1 MTHSATLEKIPFT
14 FHKCKRQQPHG
25 GVELGLKEPWLFC
38 GPEWHQTTY
47 QTAISFLSRSHLIL
61 KKHLT
66 QSSMGIRSFLE
77 KSVQISLKDYMTI
90 VSFEDKKELCGP
102 VICSRAET
110 G

>member
-47 QTAISFLSRSHLIL
+47 QTAISFLSRSHLKL
-61 KKHLT
+61 EKHLT

-102 VICSRAET
+102 VICSRAEI